1 MTVARIGKARGVRG
15 EVTVYDLSG
24 NPERFREGSELFL
37 FPPESGESHVIESS
51 WLHQD
56 RLILKFRGVDTM
68 TAAEGLRE
76 REARIP
82 ASWRGPAPEGEVYQS
97 DLIGCTMVEQ
107 ATGEQLGTVT
117 ACEEFGGPM
126 LLVVKRKG
134 GKGEMMVP
142 FVPVICVEV
151 DMAARRIVAVLPE
164 GLKEL

>member
-1 MTVARIGKARGVRG
+1 
-15 EVTVYDLSG
+15 VTVYDLSG
-24 NPERFREGSELFL
+24 NPDRFREGSELFL
-37 FPPESGESHVIESS
+37 FPPENGESYVIESS

-68 TAAEGLRE
+68 TAAEGLRD

-82 ASWRGPAPEGEVYQS
+82 ASWRPPAPEGESYQS
-97 DLIGCTMVEQ
+97 DLIGCRLVEK
-107 ATGEQLGTVT
+107 ATGEDLGIVT

-151 DMAARRIVAVLPE
+151 DTAARRIVAVLPE